1 MEQFQEKVNELFAKH
16 ETLLSRKNIPLED
29 GNGIFTRY
37 QHPVLTAAHTP
48 IFWRYDLNEKT
59 NPYLMERI
67 GMTLDDAA
75 FATSLYF
82 IFRTAGCFLGSFILR
97 KMSPKSFFGISVVM
111 MLIAMIGLFIFH
123 EKAII
128 YACIALIGFGNSNVF
143 SVIFSQALLYLPGKK
158 NEVSGLMIMG
168 LFGGTVFPLAM
179 GVASDTSMGQN
190 GAIAVMTV
198 GVLYLL
204 YYTFRIRK

>member
-1 MEQFQEKVNELFAKH
+1 MSFLIKCNKEF
-16 ETLLSRKNIPLED
+16 
-29 GNGIFTRY
+29 
-37 QHPVLTAAHTP
+37 
-48 IFWRYDLNEKT
+48 
-59 NPYLMERI
+59 
-67 GMTLDDAA
+67 DDAA

-111 MLIAMIGLFIFH
+111 MLIAMAGLFIFH
-123 EKAII
+123 DKTMI
-128 YACIALIGFGNSNVF
+128 YVCIGLIGFGNSNVF
-143 SVIFSQALLYLPGKK
+143 SVVFSQALLYLPGKK

-179 GVASDTSMGQN
+179 GVASDAMGQS
-190 GAIAVMTV
+190 GAVAVMTV

-204 YYTFRIRK
+204 FYTFRIKK

>member
-67 GMTLDDAA
+67 GMN
-75 FATSLYF
+75 ATMNSGAIKWNDKYILMV
-82 IFRTAGCFLGSFILR
+82 RVEGSDR
-97 KMSPKSFFGISVVM
+97 KSFFAVAESPNGVDNFRFWDYPVTMPDDLVPATNIYDM
-111 MLIAMIGLFIFH
+111 RLTAMKTAGFTESFAPSAMTRTQLP
-123 EKAII
+123 EI
-128 YACIALIGFGNSNVF
+128 YPRQPPRQLS
-143 SVIFSQALLYLPGKK
+143 PGQK
-158 NEVSGLMIMG
+158 
-168 LFGGTVFPLAM
+168 T
-179 GVASDTSMGQN
+179 
-190 GAIAVMTV
+190 
-198 GVLYLL
+198 
-204 YYTFRIRK
+204 